1 MIKPVA
7 RYRMVYDPWV
17 QLDNGDWVRAN
28 LPMVGQ
34 AERYGTPVRWHETPP
49 VRGRWMARQVTL

>member
-1 MIKPVA
+1 
-7 RYRMVYDPWV
+7 V